1 MLSTERYYY
10 LALAAFLLVLSSSF
24 FLFHGEASVYDR
36 VVKSPYRTSISS
48 SNVPT
53 VRDSIIALFDS
64 IKLGPAQ
71 PEYRDSAGKV
81 YKGSNNPTW
90 TEPLKQRVLI
100 VDIDT
105 RVPTGSNE
113 ILNLD
118 TLNWDALAMKGGQL
132 VSNAIMN
139 HWLYAQ
145 IHGYDY
151 KFYSARSIPDHHDT
165 WIMPHVFHELVP
177 QYDFVIAMD
186 ADVTLS
192 HLEVPLEWMFN
203 RWGITRNTSM
213 ALPWDTEEFRNEKSV
228 SLDSQGMLVYNTGV
242 VVAQN
247 LPLTVKMLAAWKDC
261 TSEIRYPGCGLWKR
275 KWSHEQRAF
284 SEYIRHDPEFNATSE
299 SIVAIS
305 CDDAV
310 GWPGFK
316 EDAHVDY
323 EIADCS
329 GNFMRHHT
337 LIKSKTKDS
346 HAGSVMQALSQVLQ
360 KEMLNNKDKVWYK
373 EPEKEYI

>member
-1 MLSTERYYY
+1 MQ
-10 LALAAFLLVLSSSF
+10 
-24 FLFHGEASVYDR
+24 
-36 VVKSPYRTSISS
+36 KKI
-48 SNVPT
+48 
-53 VRDSIIALFDS
+53 
-64 IKLGPAQ
+64 
-71 PEYRDSAGKV
+71 
-81 YKGSNNPTW
+81 
-90 TEPLKQRVLI
+90 LI

-105 RVPTGSNE
+105 RKPTGSNE
-113 ILNLD
+113 ILNLE
-118 TLNWDALAMKGGQL
+118 TMNWDKLEMKGGQL

-151 KFYSARSIPDHHDT
+151 KFYSAHSIPDHHDT
-165 WIMPHVFHELVP
+165 WIMPHVFHELTP
-177 QYDFVIAMD
+177 KYDFIVAMD
-186 ADVTLS
+186 ADVTVS

-203 RWGITRNTSM
+203 RWNVTRNTSM
-213 ALPWDTEEFRNEKSV
+213 ALPWDTEEWRGEKSV
-228 SLDSQGMLVYNTGV
+228 SRDGSDMLVFNTGF

-247 LPLTVKMLAAWKDC
+247 LPLTMKMLAAWKDC
-261 TSEIRYPGCGLWKR
+261 TSESRYPGCGQWKQ

-299 SIVAIS
+299 SIVAIA

-316 EDAHVDY
+316 ADAHLDY

-329 GNFMRHHT
+329 GNFFRHHT
-337 LIKSKTKDS
+337 LIKSKTKTS

-360 KEMLNNKDKVWYK
+360 KEMLQNKEEVWYQ
-373 EPEKEYI
+373 EPKK